1 MHESDLPE
9 EPPEEPPEGFPPE
22 DILQPDEA
30 DIESAIPSRQNEEPP
45 APFDPDDASFR
56 GVQLIEASAG
66 TGKTWNIAA
75 LVVRAIRQGIPGH
88 PTITI
93 DQILVVTFGEAA
105 TKELRDRIRTRL
117 FDELQAEPDAA
128 IRIRLEDAVRGF
140 DEAAI
145 YTIHSFCQ
153 RSLQDNAFESGVL
166 FDFELV
172 PDSRS
177 LTLEAADDFWW
188 MMMQREGVD
197 VVDML
202 LDLGV
207 TPDKLVSLADRV
219 PRVNGDVKLVPDAH
233 PGWAQQIRDHIQEYR
248 QTSQAYFHDIIQ
260 TWKQEETAIRAS
272 RIPFPLQCD
281 LADWIEGR
289 RIFPSKR
296 ILEEI
301 VDKKRQ
307 GFDLFQL
314 IRNFD
319 QIYLQELKDSIY
331 ELRVVLLREWLLFRD
346 RELGRRK
353 RRANALFFDDLLY
366 QLDAALRGT
375 GGRTLA
381 KRIRAKY
388 PLALID
394 EFQDTDLI
402 QFSIFKRCYSGAL
415 APAAPRPGERPDEE
429 TADLEEGEGSACLFL
444 IGDPKQSIYS
454 FRRADIYSYLN
465 AQKEAGQTNTLL
477 NNFRSEPG
485 MVEGVNGL
493 FTFRNNPFLERDI
506 PFHRIKSKDKAG
518 RFTVKGKTMAPLVFR
533 IVDRTQ
539 VAANRSTGLI
549 SKTNFGEYVRR
560 HTARRIARL
569 LNLGQ
574 DGDAVITETDEE
586 TGEEKSRSVVPG
598 DVAVL
603 VRSHLQARQMQAELA
618 ELGVAS
624 VLQSQGKIFDTPEA
638 EILLQVLSA
647 IDAPFDQGRLRTA
660 LLTSLFGLRLADLA
674 QMEADP
680 GTFEKWLQK
689 MQDYRNLW
697 AESGFTTMFT
707 RLLREQKVAA
717 RILETHRG
725 ERRMT
730 NFQHLAEL
738 LGQTDNERR
747 GGPGGLVQWLA
758 DQSGINREEDER
770 ELRLESDVRRVQIV
784 TMHHAKGLEYRIVF
798 VPYAWYIRQPN
809 EDDPVGFFFHDPG
822 NNYAPT
828 WDLGS
833 PEDMRKR
840 HLRRRREE
848 NLAEEVRLLYVA
860 LTRAKHSCS
869 VVWGPANVAEKSS
882 LCYLLHGPNV
892 PLGSYDDA
900 HIEADLERLRDASE
914 GTINFGSLRSSPVT
928 HQPTIADKGE
938 LSHCESSRTP
948 GLPYRIS
955 SFSALKGD
963 RPHHDFHLPEHD
975 DSQAAEAPAE
985 PPSGFFAFPGGT
997 QTGNLVHGVF
1007 ENIDFTDPS
1016 GHAEAIQDQLV
1027 QHGFDNMDDA
1037 PAVIAELVRDVLA
1050 TPLLEDGFTMADLPN
1065 TERLVEME
1073 FFFPLHLVDPAA
1085 LQTFCTVPIPQSR
1098 ALGFMKGFIDLTFRH
1113 EGQFYILD
1121 YKSNHLGVTAAD
1133 YAPEILAEEMAESGY
1148 DLQYLI
1154 YTVAL
1159 HRYLKSRLLDYDYD
1173 THMGGVLYVFVRAMP
1188 AAGVYRTRPDKAQVL
1203 ALETI
1208 LCGGG
1213 SDG

>member
-1 MHESDLPE
+1 MERSDPNQDEHL
-9 EPPEEPPEGFPPE
+9 PPEE
-22 DILQPDEA
+22 ILQAEEENASADGSAADPDR
-30 DIESAIPSRQNEEPP
+30 PT
-45 APFDPDDASFR
+45 PFDPDQASFR

-75 LVVRAIRQGIPGH
+75 LVVRAIREGIPGH
-88 PTITI
+88 PNITI

-117 FDELQAEPDAA
+117 FEELQEEEDPD

-145 YTIHSFCQ
+145 FTIHSFCQ

-172 PDSRS
+172 PDSRA

-207 TPDKLVSLADRV
+207 TPEKLVTLADRV

-233 PGWAQQIRDHIQEYR
+233 PGWAQQIREHIQEYR
-248 QTSQAYFHDIIQ
+248 ETSQSYFHDILT
-260 TWKQEETAIRAS
+260 TWKREEADIRAS
-272 RIPFPLQCD
+272 RTPFPLQCD

-296 ILEEI
+296 ILDEI
-301 VDKKRQ
+301 VVKKRT
-307 GFDLFQL
+307 GFDLFEL
-314 IRNFD
+314 IRNFN
-319 QIYLQELKDSIY
+319 QIYLQELKDAIY
-331 ELRVVLLREWLLFRD
+331 ELRVVLLHEWLTFRD

-375 GGRTLA
+375 GGRVLA
-381 KRIRAKY
+381 QRIRAKY

-402 QFSIFKRCYSGAL
+402 QFSIFKRCYSGAV
-415 APAAPRPGERPDEE
+415 APPEPAES
-429 TADLEEGEGSACLFL
+429 EEGEGEEQPEESEDTGACLFL

-493 FTFRNNPFLERDI
+493 FTFRNNPFLERGI
-506 PFHRIKSKDKAG
+506 PFHRITSKDKAG
-518 RFTVKGKTMAPLVFR
+518 RLTVKGKSMTPLVFR
-533 IVDRTQ
+533 TVDRTH
-539 VAANRSTGLI
+539 VEANRNTGLI
-549 SKTNFGEYVRR
+549 PKNNFGEYVRR

-569 LNLGQ
+569 LKLGQ
-574 DGDAVITETDEE
+574 SGEAMITESDEK
-586 TGEEKSRSVVPG
+586 TGETHSRAVVPG
-598 DVAVL
+598 DVAIL
-603 VRSHLQARQMQAELA
+603 VRSHLQARQMQVELA
-618 ELGVAS
+618 EIGVAS
-624 VLQSQGKIFDTPEA
+624 VLQSQGKVFDTPEA
-638 EILLQVLSA
+638 ETMLQVLAA
-647 IDAPFDQGRLRTA
+647 IDAPFHQGRLRTA
-660 LLTSLFGLRLADLA
+660 LLTPLFGLRMADLA
-674 QMEADP
+674 KMEADP
-680 GTFEKWLQK
+680 GTFEKWLQR

-697 AESGFTTMFT
+697 AERGFTTMFT

-717 RILETHRG
+717 RVLGTHRG

-758 DQSGINREEDER
+758 DQAGINREEDER
-770 ELRLESDVRRVQIV
+770 ELRLESDARRVQIV

-798 VPYAWYIRQPN
+798 VPYAWSILKAN
-809 EDDPVGFFFHDPG
+809 ENDPVGFFFHDPG

-833 PEDMRKR
+833 PEDLRQR
-840 HLRRRREE
+840 HLKRRREE
-848 NLAEEVRLLYVA
+848 SLAEEVRLLYVA

-869 VVWGPANVAEKSS
+869 VVWGPANFADQSS
-882 LCYLLHGPNV
+882 LCYLLHG
-892 PLGSYDDA
+892 LGTQLGHTNDA
-900 HIEADLERLRDASE
+900 RIKADLERLADGSK
-914 GTINFGSLRSSPVT
+914 GTIAVGPLRTTPVPY
-928 HQPTIADKGE
+928 QAEIADTEE
-938 LSHCESSRTP
+938 LDHRRSTRDP

-975 DSQAAEAPAE
+975 DTFAVEAPAD
-985 PPSGFFAFPGGT
+985 PPAGFFAFPGGT

-1007 ENIDFTDPS
+1007 EHIDFTDPAD
-1016 GHAEAIQDQLV
+1016 HPTAIEEQLV
-1027 QHGFDNMDDA
+1027 QHGFDNMDGA
-1037 PAVIAELVRDVLA
+1037 PAVIAELVRDVLG
-1050 TPLLEDGFTMADLPN
+1050 TPLLEDGLKLSDVSNAN
-1065 TERLVEME
+1065 RLVEME
-1073 FFFPLHLVDPAA
+1073 FFFPLELVDPAA
-1085 LQTFCTVPIPQSR
+1085 LQKFCTVPIPKAR
-1098 ALGFMKGFIDLTFRH
+1098 TLGFMKGFIDLTFRH
-1113 EGQFYILD
+1113 GGQFYILD
-1121 YKSNHLGVTAAD
+1121 YKSNHLGVTAEA
-1133 YAPEILAEEMAESGY
+1133 YAPDILSEEMAQSGY

-1159 HRYLKSRLLDYDYD
+1159 HRYLKARVPDYDYD
-1173 THMGGVLYVFVRAMP
+1173 THMGGVFYVFVRAMP
-1188 AAGVYRTRPDKAQVL
+1188 QAGVFRARPDKQTVL
-1203 ALETI
+1203 ELEAV
-1208 LCGGG
+1208 LCGGAVNV
-1213 SDG
+1213 